1 PQTII
6 ITMNESRTHRTFSRP
21 VAFLGGLPVC
31 ILLAAS
37 GLSRG
42 ADVTNAPPKPHW
54 ESVASADL
62 TLTRGNSKTFLATFS
77 LNSTRKWQ
85 DNEILLGAG
94 AGYGETTTQPGN
106 TTTETADFLKGFS
119 QWNHL
124 FTDRFYSGIRVEG
137 LHDNIAD
144 INYRLTVSPMV
155 GYYFIKQTNTFL
167 SGEVGPSYV
176 YQELGHKT
184 ESYAAGRVGERFEYK
199 FDTGARIWQNLEWLT
214 QVDRVENWILNA
226 ELGVSAPIT
235 KALDAR
241 LVAQDSYNNQPAGGR
256 LKNDLKLM
264 AGLGYRF

>member
-1 PQTII
+1 
-6 ITMNESRTHRTFSRP
+6 MKKNRTHHLYPRP
-21 VAFLGGLPVC
+21 KLLIVGLQVC
-31 ILLAAS
+31 ILLAAA
-37 GLSRG
+37 GLSYG
-42 ADVTNAPPKPHW
+42 EEATNAPPKPHW
-54 ESVASADL
+54 ESVASADM
-62 TLTRGNSKTFLATFS
+62 TLTRGNSKTFLATFN

-85 DNEILLGAG
+85 NNEILLGAG

-144 INYRLTVSPMV
+144 INYRLTVSPMA
-155 GYYFIKQTNTFL
+155 GYYFIKQTNVFL

-176 YQELGHKT
+176 YEQLGGKT
-184 ESYAAGRVGERFEYK
+184 DSYAAGRVAERFEYK
-199 FDTGARIWQNLEWLT
+199 FKTGARVWENLEWLT

-226 ELGVSAPIT
+226 EVGVSAPIT
-235 KALDAR
+235 KHLDAR
-241 LVAQDSYNNQPAGGR
+241 LVGQDSYNNQPAVGR